1 MDVEHNL
8 APAVTL
14 LLCLLIAWLS
24 VRRLL
29 SLRTKNYPAWRKP
42 AERIVL
48 FFLAINAVALATSTG
63 WNAIALYRF
72 RQSPPGQIYL
82 VNGHKMRMDCIGS
95 GSPTI
100 VLDAG
105 LGNDGL
111 IWGGVQPV
119 LAKTTRVCSYDRA
132 GFGWSDPLPDPRDAE
147 HIAAEL
153 RGLLAAANINGPIV
167 LMGHSISGIY
177 MRAYATRYPAH
188 VAGLIFVDGS
198 TPLQNRNPAFQ
209 AHASNNPPQW
219 FEMLLKRTA
228 YALGIPR
235 VLGECS
241 QSFAGFSARASK
253 LQDEDVCRDRVTAIA
268 AEFRSMDRSGEE
280 TVHTGPYGALPIL
293 IFSQDPAKTAA
304 DGQPADIVH
313 AWNSMQEDLK
323 KLSTRSRR
331 IVARGSDHYV
341 QLARADLIE
350 REVPLFLAQIRG
362 EAPEPADYGTTVTE

>member
-1 MDVEHNL
+1 MDVEHDVV
-8 APAVTL
+8 PAL
-14 LLCLLIAWLS
+14 LLVLCILIAWLS

-29 SLRTKNYPAWRKP
+29 ALRTKNYPAWRKP

-48 FFLAINAVALATSTG
+48 FFLAINAVVLATSTG
-63 WNAIALYRF
+63 WNDLALYRF

-82 VNGHKMRMDCIGS
+82 VNGHKMRMDCMGS

-132 GFGWSDPLPDPRDAE
+132 GFGWSDPLPDPRDAD

-153 RGLLAAANINGPIV
+153 HGLLAAANISGPIV

-177 MRAYATRYPAH
+177 LRAYTTRYPAN

-198 TPLQNRNPAFQ
+198 TPWQNRNPAFQ
-209 AHASNNPPQW
+209 AHASNNSSHW
-219 FEMLLKRTA
+219 FEMLLNRA
-228 YALGIPR
+228 VFALGIPR

-241 QSFAGFSARASK
+241 QSLAGFDARASK
-253 LQDEDVCRDRVTAIA
+253 LQNEDLCREPFTAIA
-268 AEFRSMDRSGEE
+268 AEIRSIDQSGEE
-280 TVHTGPYGALPIL
+280 TVHTGPYGALPVL

-304 DGQPADIVH
+304 DSQPADIVQ

-331 IVARGSDHYV
+331 IVARGSGHYV
-341 QLARADLIE
+341 QLVRADLIE

-362 EAPEPADYGTTVTE
+362 DAPEPADYRSTVTE

>member
-1 MDVEHNL
+1 MDVEHTL

-29 SLRTKNYPAWRKP
+29 SLRTKNYSGWRKP
-42 AERIVL
+42 AERIAL
-48 FFLAINAVALATSTG
+48 FFLLINAVVLATSTG

-82 VNGHKMRMDCIGS
+82 VNGHKMRMDCMGS

-153 RGLLAAANINGPIV
+153 RGLLAAANINDPIV

-177 MRAYATRYPAH
+177 LRAYATRYPAN

-198 TPLQNRNPAFQ
+198 TPWQNRDPAFRAHEPTGRFHWLGMLRYQ
-209 AHASNNPPQW
+209 AS
-219 FEMLLKRTA
+219 FV
-228 YALGIPR
+228 LGLPR
-235 VLGECS
+235 VQGQCS
-241 QSFAGFSARASK
+241 ESLPGFDARASK
-253 LQDEDVCRDRVTAIA
+253 LQGEDVCRGAFTAIA
-268 AEFRSMDRSGEE
+268 AERENIDRSGEE

-293 IFSQDPAKTAA
+293 IFSQDPAQTTAE
-304 DGQPADIVH
+304 GNPTDIVN
-313 AWNSMQEDLK
+313 AWTTMQENLK

-331 IVARGSDHYV
+331 IVARGSNHYV
-341 QLARADLIE
+341 MMARADLIE

-362 EAPEPADYGTTVTE
+362 EAPEPTDYGATVTE